1 MELKGIEYFRKGT
14 ELRKINED
22 PTLLSFFM
30 LFNVGDAGNSPLLH
44 PTGGAMHYLK
54 NIIGGT
60 EGDKYAESL
69 ANFQKLLIKINRE
82 MPWFWQE
89 LSGLETTQT
98 YNKMEDPY
106 WGKDNKIEITCLEEN
121 VELMGNTLMKLYR
134 DACFDYQRWV
144 EVIPERLRIFSVDIF
159 VTEVRTFQQTISA
172 RETDLFGQQPSN
184 SDLKDDG
191 YVIAPA
197 LAADV
202 KPFIHV
208 QLGRCLF
215 DMESGKEMLA
225 ELNKNPD
232 MKKSKIAFSYSTVK
246 NPSYQPGLHLG
257 VREEELNIPPK
268 KTAAPNAYNPATDVS
283 GAEPAEEGKK
293 SSPLGDKVKSKMAK
307 LKDRATGVVSQV
319 TNITDGI
326 GMGGSL
332 GNAHGALLGGPL
344 ANVVNSA
351 VENVTGKLF
360 LDNVYGVNPLGT
372 VQDAINAGSINGL
385 INAAGQVAKGI
396 KSSAKPKGET
406 PISPD
411 KVYGAATPDSNSPI
425 NESVYDKIAPDNDD
439 LGKSSVY
446 DKTPGGD
453 STLTKENVYGNTAP
467 DNDDLG
473 KSSVYDKPAANN
485 DTLTKDNVYE

>member
-1 MELKGIEYFRKGT
+1 MKTFLHVGCGPQDKTNIHGFNNDNWKEIRFDIDKNVNPDIVGT
-14 ELRKINED
+14 LTD
-22 PTLLSFFM
+22 
-30 LFNVGDAGNSPLLH
+30 
-44 PTGGAMHYLK
+44 
-54 NIIGGT
+54 
-60 EGDKYAESL
+60 
-69 ANFQKLLIKINRE
+69 
-82 MPWFWQE
+82 
-89 LSGLETTQT
+89 
-98 YNKMEDPY
+98 
-106 WGKDNKIEITCLEEN
+106 
-121 VELMGNTLMKLYR
+121 MKL
-134 DACFDYQRWV
+134 V
-144 EVIPERLRIFSVDIF
+144 KTNSVDAIYSSHNIEHVF
-159 VTEVRTFQQTISA
+159 PHEVPIVLKEFHRV
-172 RETDLFGQQPSN
+172 
-184 SDLKDDG
+184 LKDDG
-191 YVIAPA
+191 SIIAPA

-215 DMESGKEMLA
+215 DMESGKEVLA

-268 KTAAPNAYNPATDVS
+268 KTAAPNAYNPAADVS

-293 SSPLGDKVKSKMAK
+293 SSPLGDKAKSKMAK
-307 LKDRATGVVSQV
+307 LKDRATGVVSQA

-344 ANVVNSA
+344 ANAANSA

-385 INAAGQVAKGI
+385 INAAGQAAKGI
-396 KSSAKPKGET
+396 KSLLKPKGGT
-406 PISPD
+406 SISPD
-411 KVYGAATPDSNSPI
+411 KVYGAAAPDSNSPI
-425 NESVYDKIAPDNDD
+425 NESVYDNTAPDNDD